1 MSIRGRIGRLI
12 RAKRAAEQPSSM
24 QTVEDAHRRQLEAYE
39 KARRSTADLAATH
52 RKLDVLCSEAE
63 TELADLDRQA
73 EDAVAAGDDDGAR
86 RALRS
91 SLSARQRL
99 EKLTAQRHDAGRQ
112 LDRLQDELDRIASR
126 VADQQLHYHHL
137 KARHGVSE
145 ATGSMQRAVTASDQA
160 ASEAAEAARTAER
173 EDRRSRHLESAKEEI
188 SGSGRGFGDFEAEFQ
203 ELEASSDVESQL
215 ARLKETEEPPHP
227 SGGPSTGQ

>member
-12 RAKRAAEQPSSM
+12 RAKRAADQPSSM
-24 QTVEDAHRRQLEAYE
+24 QTVEEAHHRQLEAYE

-52 RKLDVLCSEAE
+52 RKLDVLCDEAK
-63 TELADLDRQA
+63 TELDDLNRQA
-73 EDAVAAGDDDGAR
+73 EDAVAAGDDDAAR

-91 SLSARQRL
+91 SLTARQRL
-99 EKLTAQRHDAGRQ
+99 EKLTAQRRDAGDQ
-112 LDRLQDELDRIASR
+112 LGRLQDELDRVASR

-160 ASEAAEAARTAER
+160 ASEAADAARAAER
-173 EDRRSRHLESAKEEI
+173 EDRQTRHVEAAKEEVG
-188 SGSGRGFGDFEAEFQ
+188 GSRPGFRDFEAEFRQ
-203 ELEASSDVESQL
+203 LEASSDVENQL
-215 ARLKETEEPPHP
+215 ARLKEAEEPPHSP
-227 SGGPSTGQ
+227 GDSSRGQ